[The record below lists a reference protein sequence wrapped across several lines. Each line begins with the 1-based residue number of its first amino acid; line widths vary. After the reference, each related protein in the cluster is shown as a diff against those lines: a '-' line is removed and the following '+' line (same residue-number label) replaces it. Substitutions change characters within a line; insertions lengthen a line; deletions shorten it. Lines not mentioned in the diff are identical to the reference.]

1 MEDIYTTVLIGIA
14 GSYMIGALPF
24 GFWIAKMRG
33 IDIREHGSG
42 NIGATNIFRILGP
55 PTGILVFLLD
65 ILKGFTPVAVGKVM
79 VELELKFAQPLH
91 LMEFGSR
98 HDIISTAC
106 VLFALSAVIG
116 HNYTFW
122 LGFKGG
128 KGIATS
134 AGVMLAF
141 MPGVFIGALVTW
153 VLVFITS
160 RYVAIASMMAA
171 LIIPLQIYI
180 IALVN
185 DTYPSVPEL
194 VFGIFAAVMAI
205 WRHRSNIKRLLAG
218 TELRFER
225 KSKTA

>member
-1 MEDIYTTVLIGIA
+1 MEDIYTTVLLGIA

-79 VELELKFAQPLH
+79 VELKLNVAPPPH
-91 LMEFGSR
+91 LMEFGSS

-141 MPGVFIGALVTW
+141 MPGVFACALIVW
-153 VLVFITS
+153 VLVFVIS
-160 RYVAIASMMAA
+160 RYVAIASMLAA
-171 LIIPLQIYI
+171 LSIPLLVYI
-180 IALVN
+180 LALLG
-185 DTYPSVPEL
+185 DAPLSIPEL
-194 VFGIFAAVMAI
+194 VFGLFAALMAI
-205 WRHRSNIKRLLAG
+205 WRHRSNIRRLMTG
-218 TELRFER
+218 NELRFER
-225 KSKTA
+225 KSKT